1 MRRDDLCPRDWS
13 GIVQPMPKLNT
24 GKPEI
29 SMAPLVD
36 IVFLLLIFFMVTT
49 VFPDN
54 DGLLIE
60 KPSSENGAALSDE
73 QIVITLDQQGSAYI
87 ENQPVTTDDIE
98 RLLKAELAIKPQL
111 AVTVHADRRATTES
125 LINIIDAAKAGG
137 ARQLGIATDEK

>member
-1 MRRDDLCPRDWS
+1 MQTHELCPLPT
-13 GIVQPMPKLNT
+13 VNT

-60 KPSSENGAALSDE
+60 KPSSQNAAALDNRN
-73 QIVITLDQQGSAYI
+73 IIIKIDQQGIAYM
-87 ENQPVTTDDIE
+87 EAQPVTVDDIT
-98 RLLKAELAIKPQL
+98 RLLKSALTRQPQL

-125 LINIIDAAKAGG
+125 LINVIDAAKAGG
-137 ARQLGIATDEK
+137 ARQLGIATDERRD

>member
-1 MRRDDLCPRDWS
+1 MRMDDLCPM
-13 GIVQPMPKLNT
+13 PMLNT

-60 KPSSENGAALSDE
+60 KPSSENAAALSDE
-73 QIVITLDQQGSAYI
+73 QIVIKLDQQGTAYI
-87 ENQPVTTDDIE
+87 ENQPVTTDDIK
-98 RLLKAELAIKPQL
+98 RLLALELEIRPHL
-111 AVTVHADRRATTES
+111 TVTVYADRRATTES
-125 LINIIDAAKAGG
+125 LINTIDAAKAGG

>member
-1 MRRDDLCPRDWS
+1 MQTDDLCP
-13 GIVQPMPKLNT
+13 MPSVNT

-60 KPSSENGAALSDE
+60 KPSSENSAALNNE
-73 QIVITLDQQGSAYI
+73 NLIIKLDRQGIAYM
-87 ENQPVTTDDIE
+87 EERPVTADDIK
-98 RLLKAELAIKPQL
+98 RLLEIELASKPQL
-111 AVTVHADRRATTES
+111 AVTIHADRRTTTES
-125 LINIIDAAKAGG
+125 LIDVIDAAKSGG
-137 ARQLGIATDEK
+137 ARKLGIATDEKRD